1 MSKMEE
7 LLELEET
14 IAPELLEHM
23 AEADMQK
30 LSVQEQ
36 QRVEQMVLQKIT
48 ALQADSAAKQKSDTV
63 LFMTEQAMQ
72 PAEQHRKKQNKL
84 RFRLG
89 KRRWI
94 GAVAA
99 CALLFS
105 LSTAAVATL
114 STDERLLKLLH
125 ADSQSQIAQMNE
137 MATPLG
143 ISDTV
148 DGYTL
153 TLQEAI
159 NDQHHLWLLLD
170 LTAPEGVVLDA
181 ERLYFRKSWLHFEK
195 MGSHGYTTYTLPDEN
210 PTDNQVSFM
219 MEINTRRTVTNNP
232 ITLEKGDL
240 GLSNWADGEEQ
251 WTQLSKGSWKFE
263 FVVPDND
270 TTISMWQW
278 KVLEHGDKNFL
289 LTKMEVSPLSITLKT
304 RRLEWDIYAM
314 LREEPVQVYLKSGE
328 MIELS
333 SNSSGGG
340 GLVMDFSYTMP
351 EPIDL
356 AEIDHVV
363 FCGETLNW

>member
-63 LFMTEQAMQ
+63 LSMTEQAMQ

-195 MGSHGYTTYTLPDEN
+195 MGSHGYTTYT
-210 PTDNQVSFM
+210 
-219 MEINTRRTVTNNP
+219 
-232 ITLEKGDL
+232 
-240 GLSNWADGEEQ
+240 
-251 WTQLSKGSWKFE
+251 
-263 FVVPDND
+263 
-270 TTISMWQW
+270 
-278 KVLEHGDKNFL
+278 
-289 LTKMEVSPLSITLKT
+289 
-304 RRLEWDIYAM
+304 
-314 LREEPVQVYLKSGE
+314 
-328 MIELS
+328 
-333 SNSSGGG
+333 
-340 GLVMDFSYTMP
+340 
-351 EPIDL
+351 
-356 AEIDHVV
+356 
-363 FCGETLNW
+363 